1 MLLPGLEVLK
11 IPIKSKI
18 TLNFQVVNI
27 FILFIQEMVLGLSL
41 HLCHIM
47 LPSLT
52 SLCSICRHN
61 VLQLGVSEKG
71 KQVNRDNTGDSDKE
85 DQNGEG
91 IINTMVLI
99 LLFIDNCFNHVFYLP
114 RISKCFH
121 CQENYVYITRGCIET
136 CGPDGHMYFHDLIA
150 YNSLI
155 TNRIPGSFQ
164 LVAVYIISDSNWNVI
179 FLLIKT
185 ALNSDF

>member
-1 MLLPGLEVLK
+1 M
-11 IPIKSKI
+11 
-18 TLNFQVVNI
+18 NI
-27 FILFIQEMVLGLSL
+27 LILFIEEMVPGLSL

-52 SLCSICRHN
+52 SLCSICHHN

-91 IINTMVLI
+91 IISTTVLI
-99 LLFIDNCFNHVFYLP
+99 LLLIDNCFNHVFYLP
-114 RISKCFH
+114 RISKGFH
-121 CQENYVYITRGCIET
+121 CEQNYVYIIQGCTET

-155 TNRIPGSFQ
+155 TNRIPGSLQ
-164 LVAVYIISDSNWNVI
+164 LVAVYTISDLNWNII
-179 FLLIKT
+179 FLSVKT